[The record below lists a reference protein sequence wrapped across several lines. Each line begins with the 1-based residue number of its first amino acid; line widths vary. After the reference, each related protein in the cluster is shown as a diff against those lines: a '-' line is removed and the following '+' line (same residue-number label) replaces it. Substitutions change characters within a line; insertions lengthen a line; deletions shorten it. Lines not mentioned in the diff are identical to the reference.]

1 MSIGS
6 ILARMLENGRSAFA
20 LAEHPYDSRVPY
32 TTINVHD
39 IDRGDGKDP
48 SKMSLGELW
57 ATQPHLRTVIDFR
70 ARNVAKLGVHVYQKQ
85 ADNGRV
91 RVTDDPIARTLA
103 KPNDS
108 MTGVELIYDLVATKS
123 LYDKAYWFVYEDIR
137 EAGRTIIQPFNPDWV
152 TPVYDSNGVTIVKYR
167 VQPPGDQSF
176 VEVPVDQTV
185 VFRGW
190 NPASAF
196 HNTSPVESLR
206 EVLAEQYHSRKHRI
220 QLWKRNGRVGTYI
233 TRPADAPSWTPDDR
247 RRFYDMFEA
256 FTGDK
261 GPKAGGAPLLEDGM
275 SLNRTTFTSADE
287 QWLESVKLSLHTV
300 AQVYQVSPVMVGD
313 TDATSWS
320 NVREF
325 NRQLYTN
332 SLGWDI
338 TSIED
343 RINEFVI
350 PLIVGYQPGAV
361 YAEFNVEAQ
370 LRGSFE
376 EQSDT
381 LSKSVG
387 GPWMTRSEARALMNM
402 PHLDEAD
409 ELIVPKNVSEG
420 GAASPQDGGDGE
432 TDDPFKAVAS
442 VMSKTLDRQRRV
454 YSASKNWNEERWHRE
469 LVKDLQAVGVP
480 EAQAA
485 VLAQAHNAS
494 ARAELVKE
502 LES

>member
-6 ILARMLENGRSAFA
+6 VLAQMLETGRSAFA
-20 LAEHPYDSRVPY
+20 LAQHPYDDRIAP

-39 IDRGDGKDP
+39 INRGKGKDP
-48 SKMSLGELW
+48 SLMTPAELW

-70 ARNVAKLGVHVYQKQ
+70 ARNVAKLGIHLYQRQ
-85 ADNGRV
+85 DDNGRV
-91 RVTDDPIARTLA
+91 RVIDSPIARTLS
-103 KPNDS
+103 KPNNH
-108 MTGVELIYDLVATKS
+108 MTGVELIYDLVATRS
-123 LYDKAYWFVYEDIR
+123 LYDKAYWFVYEDIN
-137 EAGRTIIQPFNPDWV
+137 EANRTVIQPFNPDWV
-152 TPVYDSNGVTIVKYR
+152 TPVYGDDGVSIVGYR
-167 VQPPGDQSF
+167 VKPPGSESY
-176 VEVPVDQTV
+176 VEVPAEYVV

-190 NPASAF
+190 NPGSAF
-196 HNTSPVESLR
+196 SNVSPVEALR
-206 EVLAEQYHSRKHRI
+206 DILAEQYHSRQHRI

-233 TRPADAPSWTPDDR
+233 ARPADAPSWTPDDR
-247 RRFYDMFEA
+247 RRFYEMFEA
-256 FTGDK
+256 FTGAN
-261 GPKAGGAPLLEDGM
+261 GPRAGGAPLMEDGM
-275 SLNRTTFTSADE
+275 ELKRNSFTSADE

-300 AQVYQVSPVMVGD
+300 AQIYQVSPVMVGD

-338 TSIED
+338 VAIED
-343 RINEFVI
+343 RINAFVL
-350 PLIVGYQPGAV
+350 PLLGQVPAGL

-376 EQSDT
+376 EQVES
-381 LSKSVG
+381 LSKSIG
-387 GPWMTRSEARALMNM
+387 GPWMTRSEGRALVNL

-420 GAASPQDGGDGE
+420 GQASPQDGGDGE
-432 TDDPFKAVAS
+432 ADDPFKAIERVL
-442 VMSKTLDRQRRV
+442 SKTIERQRRV
-454 YSASKNWNEERWHRE
+454 YAASKTWNEERWHRE
-469 LVKDLQAVGVP
+469 LVKDLSEIGVP

-485 VLAQAHNAS
+485 VLAQDHNAK